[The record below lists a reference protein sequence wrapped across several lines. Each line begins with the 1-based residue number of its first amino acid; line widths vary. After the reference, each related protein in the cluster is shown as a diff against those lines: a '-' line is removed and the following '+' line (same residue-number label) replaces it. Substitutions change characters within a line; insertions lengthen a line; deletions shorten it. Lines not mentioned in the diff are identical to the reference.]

1 MIQKCFMEYLTK
13 NIVATFIIIV
23 LAVFGYFYTPKNKS
37 SFGYK
42 TPMALKNDNTWSYA
56 NNFAKKLFLIVAIIF
71 IVAEALLYIYLE
83 DDYKAYRYS
92 FQILFIS
99 SILIIPI
106 VEILLHL
113 KFDKNGKS
121 KRP

>member
-1 MIQKCFMEYLTK
+1 MEYLTK

>member
-1 MIQKCFMEYLTK
+1 
-13 NIVATFIIIV
+13 
-23 LAVFGYFYTPKNKS
+23 
-37 SFGYK
+37 
-42 TPMALKNDNTWSYA
+42 MALKNDNTWSYA

-106 VEILLHL
+106 VEISLHL

>member
-1 MIQKCFMEYLTK
+1 MDYLTK

-56 NNFAKKLFLIVAIIF
+56 NNFTKKLFLIVAIIF
-71 IVAEALLYIYLE
+71 IIAEVLLYSCLE
-83 DDYKAYRYS
+83 DNYKAYS
-92 FQILFIS
+92 NWFQILFIS

-106 VEILLHL
+106 VEVSLLI
-113 KFDKNGKS
+113 KFDRNGKS
-121 KRP
+121 